1 MYFIISRDLN
11 RRIREIQ
18 TSIHEVNKGLP
29 PVVWTN
35 TSTIS
40 RHGVHRRMR

>member
-1 MYFIISRDLN
+1 MYSIISIDLN

-18 TSIHEVNKGLP
+18 TSIHEVNKRLP
-29 PVVWTN
+29 PVVWVN

-40 RHGVHRRMR
+40 RHGVHRRM

>member
-1 MYFIISRDLN
+1 MYSITSRDLT

-18 TSIHEVNKGLP
+18 TSIHEVKKGLP
-29 PVVWTN
+29 PVVWAN
-35 TSTIS
+35 VSTIS